1 MGYMNSKEMA
11 STVFTNLNATT
22 KDLINMG
29 EWFLYEINYPK
40 IPLAKFYLSTDQ
52 MSFFLSDNGNVIEKT
67 SRTPEDLVLQCKIT
81 FNDIPKSKIMRNL
94 SFSWS

>member
-1 MGYMNSKEMA
+1 MRLSYKQKKLRQAEEMILEKIKEP
-11 STVFTNLNATT
+11 
-22 KDLINMG
+22 KDLRRLSKKELDILAG
-29 EWFLYEINYPK
+29 EIR
-40 IPLAKFYLSTDQ
+40 KFI
-52 MSFFLSDNGNVIEKT
+52 IEKT